1 MNIFV
6 MPCQIIILISK
17 FGWASSTLS
26 FVLLMSWTISKSSF
40 NMLFEKKKK
49 KCCLPESLPLGYLLP
64 QLLSS
69 FILTRSPSP
78 SSSSSLSILFKQHH
92 CQHSHKQLFLPKLH
106 FYSWF
111 KFHFQLCQF
120 FNSVTLHLCWLIPSF
135 GYQFL

>member
-49 KCCLPESLPLGYLLP
+49 NVVCQNHFLWVIFYHNYFPHLYWQDHLHQVPLALYLY
-64 QLLSS
+64 SS
-69 FILTRSPSP
+69 NSTTVNILT
-78 SSSSSLSILFKQHH
+78 SSYFFQNSIFTADSNFTFSFVNFSTL
-92 CQHSHKQLFLPKLH
+92 LH
-106 FYSWF
+106 FIF
-111 KFHFQLCQF
+111 
-120 FNSVTLHLCWLIPSF
+120 V
-135 GYQFL
+135 G